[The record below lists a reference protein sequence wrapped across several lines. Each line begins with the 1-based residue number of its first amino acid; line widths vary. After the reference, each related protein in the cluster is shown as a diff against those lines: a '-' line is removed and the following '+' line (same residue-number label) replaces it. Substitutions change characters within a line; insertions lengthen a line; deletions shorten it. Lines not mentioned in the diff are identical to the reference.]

1 MAVEQYF
8 GVERKL
14 MERIQELFPDFTVL
28 TPFSVEDMLQAV
40 NDEYS
45 ISIIYHDDRI
55 ADNSNSGT
63 LNSCYQQWL
72 VVLSLRDAQAQL
84 QQTNT
89 IRSTA
94 DPLIKKLLQGLQGF
108 DPKLSGYRYFK
119 RANCPVRQGSQS
131 SFAYFPFLF
140 EIQMFI

>member
-8 GVERKL
+8 GVEQKL
-14 MERIQELFPDFTVL
+14 VERVQALFPNFTVL
-28 TPFSVEDMLQAV
+28 TPFNVEDMLQAV

-55 ADNSNSGT
+55 ADGGNSGI

-72 VVLSLRDAQAQL
+72 VVLSLHDAQAQL
-84 QQTNT
+84 EQTNT

-108 DPKLSGYRYFK
+108 DPKLDGYRTFK
-119 RANCPVRQGSQS
+119 RANSPVRVGSQS

>member
-8 GVERKL
+8 GVETKL
-14 MERIQELFPDFTVL
+14 VERLQGIFPEMPIY
-28 TPFSVEDMLQAV
+28 TPFSIEDMLQSV
-40 NDEYS
+40 NDEQS

-55 ADNSNSGT
+55 ADGGNSGT

-72 VVLSLRDAQAQL
+72 VVLSLHDAQAQL

-108 DPKLSGYRYFK
+108 DPKLDGYRAFK
-119 RANCPVRQGSQS
+119 RANSPVRVGSQS